1 MTYARDASCAAYAKS
16 AGFRTGVNRIKQF
29 IYLALVL
36 TAIFAPEKTLWAQS
50 SVTLYGVMDMGLSY
64 QTASA
69 NAANTSVAASNFGL
83 ISGGQSAN
91 LLGFKGREDLGDG
104 NQLSFVLEQ
113 AYNLGN
119 GSSGSDQR
127 VFNRQAWMGVYNPE
141 TGYGRVGRQYNFAHD
156 YIAPLTPFAATDFT
170 RAAMG
175 SSFASGGTE
184 RLSNTLKFETAASH
198 GFKLGA
204 GYSFSAQ
211 IPSAYRLDT
220 QPPSVQDGDTRNY
233 NYATSDNLRAV
244 TSGFQYKNGPWYG
257 TGTLDI
263 FMPNASTAQSA
274 YKNVSAWTLGGYYDF
289 DVIKLS
295 AAYGQV
301 RNGWINA
308 LQPLTTQTRNISLNV
323 LNNFIVFDENIAVD
337 SYLLGFNIPVKD
349 TTNIFGAWR
358 LIKPSST
365 MQESSPFG
373 IGVQNSLSLGATY
386 NLTPRTN
393 LYAYTSFTKDYA
405 MIEGLTSFNVAIGV
419 RHAF

>member
-1 MTYARDASCAAYAKS
+1 
-16 AGFRTGVNRIKQF
+16 
-29 IYLALVL
+29 
-36 TAIFAPEKTLWAQS
+36 
-50 SVTLYGVMDMGLSY
+50 MDMGLSY

-69 NAANTSVAASNFGL
+69 NTANTSVAASNFGL

-104 NQLSFVLEQ
+104 NQLSFILET

-119 GSSGSDQR
+119 GTVGSDQR
-127 VFNRQAWMGVYNPE
+127 VFNRQAWVGLHNPD
-141 TGYGRVGRQYNFAHD
+141 TGYGRLGRQYNFAHD

-184 RLSNTLKFETAASH
+184 RLSNALKFETAASH

-211 IPSAYRLDT
+211 IPSAYRMDT
-220 QPPSVQDGDTRNY
+220 QPPSIQDGDTRNY
-233 NYATSDNLRAV
+233 NYPTSDNLRAV
-244 TSGFQYKNGPWYG
+244 TAGFQYKNGPWYS
-257 TGTLDI
+257 TGTLDL
-263 FMPNASTAQSA
+263 FMPNAATAQSA

-308 LQPLTTQTRNISLNV
+308 LQPLTAQTRNISLNV

-337 SYLLGFNIPVKD
+337 SYLLAFNIPVQD
-349 TTNIFGAWR
+349 ATNIFGAWR

-386 NLTPRTN
+386 NLTSRTN
-393 LYAYTSFTKDYA
+393 LYAYTSYTKDYA

>member
-1 MTYARDASCAAYAKS
+1 MS
-16 AGFRTGVNRIKQF
+16 FRAGVNRIKNF
-29 IYLALVL
+29 ICLVL
-36 TAIFAPEKTLWAQS
+36 MLSALAAPVNKSWAQS
-50 SVTLYGVMDMGLSY
+50 SVTVYGILDMGLSY
-64 QTASA
+64 QSASA
-69 NAANTSVAASNFGL
+69 NTANTSIAASNFGL
-83 ISGGQSAN
+83 ISGGQSTN
-91 LLGFKGREDLGDG
+91 LIGFKGKEDLGDG
-104 NQLSFVLEQ
+104 NQLAFVLEA

-119 GSSGSDQR
+119 GSLGADQR
-127 VFNRQAWMGVYNPE
+127 LFNRQVWMGVQNADV
-141 TGYGRVGRQYNFAHD
+141 GYGRVGRQYNFAHD

-184 RLSNTLKFETAASH
+184 RLSNTLKLETAANQ

-211 IPSAYRLDT
+211 IPSAYRQDT
-220 QPPSVQDGDTRNY
+220 QPPFIQDGDTRNY
-233 NYATSDNLRAV
+233 NYATDDNLRAV
-244 TSGFQYKNGPWYG
+244 TAGFQYKNGPWYA

-263 FMPNASTAQSA
+263 FMPNAATAEGS

-289 DVIKLS
+289 EVIKLS

-323 LNNFIVFDENIAVD
+323 LNNFIVFDESISVD

-349 TTNIFGAWR
+349 ATSIFAAWR
-358 LIKPSST
+358 LIKPST
-365 MQESSPFG
+365 NMQETSPFN
-373 IGVQNSLSLGATY
+373 IGTQNSLSLGATY
-386 NLTPRTN
+386 NITPRTN

-405 MIEGLTSFNVAIGV
+405 MIEGLTSFNVAVGV